1 METEVMLPSPAN
13 ELNFD
18 SSSTCTT
25 PYMSAPSS
33 PQRLGTYT
41 PFFSAPTSPT
51 RISFTWEH
59 KPATPES
66 PNHTHENAADFAFD
80 FSGQLDK
87 HLYLPADELFHAG
100 KIKPLK
106 PPPCLNYESSPRSP
120 RSPNKTFREAFS
132 PRSSKTRDFDP
143 FAEAFKNTSMEESQ
157 TGANFQ
163 RGRERKYTNNNSF
176 STNPSSRHNKT
187 RSLSPFR
194 VSDLLFDQETEQEQK
209 TDKTSNSSSS
219 SSWYKKW
226 KLKDLLLFR
235 SASEGRQTR
244 KAQLKKYTVLKKNSN
259 NNINSNEEDDDDL
272 KNVSFRSV
280 ESSVG
285 SCSSSVIASSRR
297 RTGAISAHELHYTIN
312 RAVSEEMKRKT
323 FLPYK
328 QGLLGCLGF
337 QPDATDISRGV
348 GSITRA

>member
-13 ELNFD
+13 EFNFD

-33 PQRLGTYT
+33 PPRLGTYT

-59 KPATPES
+59 KPGTPES
-66 PNHTHENAADFAFD
+66 PNDTHENAADFAFD

-120 RSPNKTFREAFS
+120 RSPKKTFREAFS
-132 PRSSKTRDFDP
+132 PRSSKPRDFDP

-194 VSDLLFDQETEQEQK
+194 VSDLLFDQETEQDQK
-209 TDKTSNSSSS
+209 TDKTSNSSSSSSS

-235 SASEGRQTR
+235 SAFNTKRHDYQRIFESECCI
-244 KAQLKKYTVLKKNSN
+244 VL
-259 NNINSNEEDDDDL
+259 IL
-272 KNVSFRSV
+272 
-280 ESSVG
+280 
-285 SCSSSVIASSRR
+285 VIASSRR
-297 RTGAISAHELHYTIN
+297 RTGSISAHELHWLM
-312 RAVSEEMKRKT
+312 RAVRDEEED
-323 FLPYK
+323 FLAL
-328 QGLLGCLGF
+328 QTRLVGLLGTIEATSKLWYSCGLAGM
-337 QPDATDISRGV
+337 DA
-348 GSITRA
+348 